1 MKILAN
7 DGIAADGK
15 IILEKAGFTVIT
27 EKVPQDKLH
36 EVIGGYDVLIV
47 RSATKVNKQ
56 VMENPGNLKLVV
68 RAGVGLDNVD
78 AEFAK
83 SKGIDVANTPN
94 SSTLSVAELVFAHLS
109 GAVRFLYDA
118 NRQMPANGKNEF
130 NALKKK
136 YSDGRELRGKT
147 LGIFG
152 FGRIGQEVGKI
163 AISLGMK
170 VLAYDPY
177 VKSAKLVFSHL
188 PFTPT
193 PEVEIITGAFEEV
206 LSESDFITLHLPH
219 TAGNPA
225 LIGEEELNRM
235 KNKAGIVNAARGGV
249 IDEKKLLKALES
261 GKISFAALDVFENEP
276 DVDEGLLQNVNV
288 SLSPHIAASTLEGQ
302 ESIGLEVAKVIIDR
316 LKN

>member
-147 LGIFG
+147 LG
-152 FGRIGQEVGKI
+152 
-163 AISLGMK
+163 MK

-302 ESIGLEVAKVIIDR
+302 ERIGLEVAKVIIDR

>member
-7 DGIAADGK
+7 DGIAPDGK
-15 IILEKAGFTVIT
+15 AALEKAGFEVIT

-36 EVIGGYDVLIV
+36 EVIGSYDVLVV

-56 VMENPGNLKLVV
+56 VMASPGNLKLVV

-78 AEFAK
+78 AAFAK
-83 SKGIDVANTPN
+83 EKGIDVANTPN

-118 NRQMPANGKNEF
+118 NRQMPVNGKKDF
-130 NALKKK
+130 NTLKKK
-136 YSDGRELRGKT
+136 YSEGRELRGKT
-147 LGIFG
+147 LGILG

-170 VLAYDPY
+170 VIAYDPF
-177 VKSAKLVFSHL
+177 VKSVKLVFSHL
-188 PFTPT
+188 PFSPSPT
-193 PEVEIITGAFEEV
+193 LEITTGTFEEV
-206 LSESDFITLHLPH
+206 LADSDFITLHLPH
-219 TAGNPA
+219 TAGEPP
-225 LIGEEELNRM
+225 LIGEEEINRM

-249 IDEKKLLKALES
+249 IDEAALIKALES

-276 DVDEGLLQNVNV
+276 DVNEDLLKAANI
-288 SLSPHIAASTLEGQ
+288 SLSPHIAASTVEGQ
-302 ESIGLEVAKVIIDR
+302 ERIGLEVAKVIIER
-316 LKN
+316 MKN

>member
-15 IILEKAGFTVIT
+15 IILEKAGFTVDT

-36 EVIGGYDVLIV
+36 EVIGNYDVLIV

-56 VMENPGNLKLVV
+56 VMENHGNLKLVV

-78 AEFAK
+78 AAFA
-83 SKGIDVANTPN
+83 SEKGIDVANTPN

-109 GAVRFLYDA
+109 GAVRFLYDS
-118 NRQMPANGKNEF
+118 NRQMPTNGKKDF

-152 FGRIGQEVGKI
+152 FGRIGQEVAKI
-163 AISLGMK
+163 AISLGMN
-170 VLAYDPY
+170 VIAYDPF
-177 VKSAKLVFSHL
+177 VKSAKLVFNHL
-188 PFTPT
+188 PFKPS
-193 PEVEIITGAFEEV
+193 PELEIITGSFEEV
-206 LSESDFITLHLPH
+206 LADSDFITLHLPH
-219 TAGNPA
+219 TAGEPA
-225 LIGEEELNRM
+225 LIGQEEFNRM

-249 IDEKKLLKALES
+249 IDEKELIKALES

-276 DVDEGLLQNVNV
+276 DVNEDLLKSASI
-288 SLSPHIAASTLEGQ
+288 SLTPHIAASTVEGQ
-302 ESIGLEVAKVIIDR
+302 DRIGLEVAKVIIDK
-316 LKN
+316 LK

>member
-302 ESIGLEVAKVIIDR
+302 ERIGLEVAKVIIDR